1 MGKIYLTS
9 EQIYEQWK
17 VWKDTGRITEEFGR

>member
-1 MGKIYLTS
+1 MGQIYLTS

-17 VWKDTGRITEEFGR
+17 VWKNTGRITEEFGR

>member
-1 MGKIYLTS
+1 MSKIYLTS

-17 VWKDTGRITEEFGR
+17 VWKETGRITEEFGR